1 VSDHKHRGLR
11 RGVVGVVVAGLVGVG
26 ALAGAAGGA
35 TETAP
40 GVTDDTV
47 KLGYI
52 YSGTGVASATH
63 RHAGEACEAR
73 VDAQN
78 RKGGVHGREIELEAI
93 DDQSSGANLTA
104 AQDLVRNQE
113 VFAVVNNSAFAFLSW
128 RFLKESGVP
137 VIGGGFDG
145 TYYGDEGNESII
157 SALGNAAPVVGLTY
171 DTTTKMAK
179 RLGATKMASVAYS
192 VSPSSTASA
201 ESTQKYGAPANGME
215 PVYLNTSLEFGT
227 KDVQPIVLGIKNS
240 GADGLYL
247 PLDSDTNF
255 AIVQA
260 LQQNGVKM
268 KANILATGY
277 SQDLLD
283 QPIKDIMTPNDVMFS
298 GYKPIELKKD
308 PAVKAF
314 VKDIRKGGLEGVPDY
329 GTYLGYITCD
339 MAITGLEEAGENPTR
354 QGFVDGIRNLGEY
367 DAAGLTC
374 APLQV
379 GYDTFGHAPSTSCT
393 YFLIV
398 EDGKFKV
405 LNGGKPVT
413 GKLIGDPDL
422 LAANKAQAPITTTT
436 TAAPAS

>member
-1 VSDHKHRGLR
+1 VRDQKHRGLR
-11 RGVVGVVVAGLVGVG
+11 RSVVGVVVAGLVGVG
-26 ALAGAAGGA
+26 ALAGTAGGA
-35 TETAP
+35 TEAAP
-40 GVTDDTV
+40 GVTDDSV

-52 YSGTGVASATH
+52 YSGSGLASATH
-63 RHAGEACEAR
+63 RHAGQACQAR

-78 RKGGVHGREIELEAI
+78 AKGGVNGRTIELTAV
-93 DDQSSGANLTA
+93 DDQSGPGQNLTA
-104 AQDLVRNQE
+104 AQDLIRNE
-113 VFAVVNNSAFAFLSW
+113 DVFAVINNSALAFASW
-128 RFLKESGVP
+128 RFIKENGVP
-137 VIGGGFDG
+137 LIGGGFDG
-145 TYYGDEGNESII
+145 TYYGEEGNEGII

-171 DTTTKMAK
+171 DTTAKMAK
-179 RLGATKMASVAYS
+179 KLGATKMASVAYQI
-192 VSPSSTASA
+192 SPSSTASA
-201 ESTQKYGAPANGME
+201 EATQKYGAPAHDLE

-240 GADGLYL
+240 GADALYL

-255 AIVQA
+255 AVVQA

-283 QPIKDIMTPNDVMFS
+283 QPIKDLMTPNDVMFS
-298 GYKPIELKKD
+298 QYKPIELKND

-339 MAITGLEEAGENPTR
+339 LAITGLEEAGQNPTR
-354 QGFVDGIRNLGEY
+354 QSFIDGIRGLGEY
-367 DAAGLTC
+367 DGAGLPC

-379 GYDTFGHAPSTSCT
+379 GLDSFGHAPPTSCS
-393 YFLIV
+393 YFIIV

-405 LNGGKPVT
+405 LNNGKPLV
-413 GKLIGDPDL
+413 GKLVGDPKL
-422 LAANKAQAPITTTT
+422 IAANKAKAPITTTT
-436 TAAPAS
+436 TAAPA